1 MIDITTRMSISDESS
16 DLDDF
21 NDDTQQPSSNTA
33 SSPITSLF
41 VDMQKVDDNND
52 RQSDKNKT
60 KRRAWSTDEKLAAI
74 KYYKAVKSHKQV
86 AKKHGCSRKMIR
98 TWVSQEQNLLLLRGE
113 KRRKNLKRLKGAGKK
128 LRHVQLDAKLFEWF
142 KTKRTPPEDEQQTT
156 TIKKDR
162 ISFRLLAR
170 QGAKICIELNT
181 VQPPNKWYRRFLR
194 RHRLSLQR
202 PKRHQK
208 IPLSEAH
215 ERIKSFHGFL
225 RKSSERI
232 LNLRAKDSFPERDI
246 CNMDENPL
254 PLWGDQSRAS
264 LNYVNTSNEVDSTLN
279 SKRFCTLILCAF
291 ASDNSR
297 VGPALIFRGKGRV
310 SDRERSEYE
319 KGVKVYFSP
328 SGVINGALMQAYVQF
343 WLSKTRDGRP
353 KMFVTDSCSSHMSDT
368 VKDLLKKEGV
378 VLGIIPG
385 DCKMYV
391 QMLDIYVFSTLKNH
405 YYDAAEE
412 YIEMNAPRASIKLTA
427 NQQRILCTRPNL
439 MYTSATMGINQD
451 RFNGHGCNQ
460 SLCNKHW
467 IEHRQGLSAALE
479 NCVNEHDLLKHHLGE
494 RHQPHT
500 TIPSKDD
507 MLKRIDHWKTK
518 LSDKIKKSIEKGEEC
533 QIGINAVCVFT
544 SEKVEKIES
553 TEGEDNYNE
562 IDIKQCLKELE
573 KIRIDMKKQSM
584 IIHQIIVKCI
594 DYFRVDPMV
603 LADHWLINGGI
614 YYWESTKSIV
624 KLKIEQMFYD
634 LPLIFSGIRSKHC
647 ELSRPFLMT
656 SKSFYGWAAGCP
668 ADVYLNGMSEKG
680 YGGFHG
686 ILEGDLIELG
696 INSQEHK
703 LELDIKCRTPNKH
716 FEISIDLQYCPFPW
730 QIHLNM
736 YHGED
741 CVRVIL

>member
-1 MIDITTRMSISDESS
+1 MSDNLVQPLMCLKLMNPTTS
-16 DLDDF
+16 
-21 NDDTQQPSSNTA
+21 A
-33 SSPITSLF
+33 SKHR
-41 VDMQKVDDNND
+41 V
-52 RQSDKNKT
+52 RG
-60 KRRAWSTDEKLAAI
+60 RRGRRL
-74 KYYKAVKSHKQV
+74 
-86 AKKHGCSRKMIR
+86 SRKLPSKIR
-98 TWVSQEQNLLLLRGE
+98 RLMLNE
-113 KRRKNLKRLKGAGKK
+113 KI
-128 LRHVQLDAKLFEWF
+128 VF
-142 KTKRTPPEDEQQTT
+142 
-156 TIKKDR
+156 
-162 ISFRLLAR
+162 
-170 QGAKICIELNT
+170 
-181 VQPPNKWYRRFLR
+181 
-194 RHRLSLQR
+194 HRLSLQR

-254 PLWGDQSRAS
+254 PLWGDQTRAS

-353 KMFVTDSCSSHMSDT
+353 KMFVTDSCSSHISDT

-385 DCKMYV
+385 GSNDE
-391 QMLDIYVFSTLKNH
+391 QTLVTFRHCSRLK
-405 YYDAAEE
+405 
-412 YIEMNAPRASIKLTA
+412 
-427 NQQRILCTRPNL
+427 
-439 MYTSATMGINQD
+439 
-451 RFNGHGCNQ
+451 FNGHGCNQ

-467 IEHRQGLSAALE
+467 IEHRQGLSAELE

-573 KIRIDMKKQSM
+573 KIRIDMKKPSM
-584 IIHQIIVKCI
+584 IIHQIIVGDAFVISQWGKCFT
-594 DYFRVDPMV
+594 DCWLVVEESLSFRQKTIRRGEVSRDVWPIGKVSCAV
-603 LADHWLINGGI
+603 LQIGEVSYAVSPIGEVSCAVSLIGETALAFRHG
-614 YYWESTKSIV
+614 
-624 KLKIEQMFYD
+624 
-634 LPLIFSGIRSKHC
+634 
-647 ELSRPFLMT
+647 ELSF
-656 SKSFYGWAAGCP
+656 
-668 ADVYLNGMSEKG
+668 
-680 YGGFHG
+680 
-686 ILEGDLIELG
+686 
-696 INSQEHK
+696 
-703 LELDIKCRTPNKH
+703 
-716 FEISIDLQYCPFPW
+716 
-730 QIHLNM
+730 
-736 YHGED
+736 GET
-741 CVRVIL
+741 